1 MQGFFFFLA
10 NTEILYR
17 LLSVSVVICLPVKK
31 KGVIFTYWKRLA
43 QKKKWLKDLEIG
55 NCRGKNK
62 G

>member
-43 QKKKWLKDLEIG
+43 PKKKMALRPRKRKL
-55 NCRGKNK
+55 
-62 G
+62 